1 MKTAEIIDFQ
11 SVREEV
17 YENCVIC
24 NRLTDVRK
32 DTDINDREYY
42 INGIGQVDQKCYEEV
57 YSFKNN
63 EKREGLI
70 SKLMKI
76 LRGQT

>member
-11 SVREEV
+11 SVR
-17 YENCVIC
+17 
-24 NRLTDVRK
+24 
-32 DTDINDREYY
+32 
-42 INGIGQVDQKCYEEV
+42 EEV

-76 LRGQT
+76 IR